1 MWNHLKIQKY
11 LLMAG
16 IAIVNAVTTT
26 FFLLYPQRWYVF
38 LPLLAPSSLLNSA
51 SALLIYGQKMLVGP
65 AKTTVRYRKEGDGR
79 RYLYVMPCYN
89 ESRAELVQALD
100 ALVDQRTVVGDRRA
114 VIIVCDGLE
123 TTAAILADLL
133 SGTESLNGS
142 RHQDEPIVTPPPL
155 TYSYVPWDGFTNTL
169 TISQGY
175 YQHSRSKRPCTP
187 LPCLVVVKG
196 RNIGKRDS
204 LTLVRT
210 VSYLYNRWLK
220 GEVAL
225 SLATHG
231 RWQHDMVV
239 HLSVLYDDQ
248 PIAYLIGLDADTVFD
263 YECSYE
269 LILGIE
275 QDPAI
280 QACVGYVDLLF
291 SPATPPWRFW
301 SLFQYAEY
309 MQAQCL
315 RRYAQ
320 SQLTGKVNCLSGC
333 NQIMRI
339 SAETCGPAVMD
350 VFNRKP
356 AVHENLFQHIRSYAS
371 EDRNHVCHLLSQFPE
386 TRTTQC
392 LTAVAYTTVPG
403 TAAVFF
409 SQRRRWTLGAAVNDL
424 LLVYLPGINICERI
438 AAIVNLLTLI
448 FAPFITVATAVLV
461 QTVVQGPES
470 DLFYYLCIPIAIPLA
485 YSVLLPV
492 FIKPLPSFGAALY
505 FYGARLVHLALGS
518 LVNLGIFFYALAY
531 MDLLTWGK
539 TRQLTAEPA
548 ARPLTVAQK
557 EQDIHFC
564 IPEPPNAPPLALSAP
579 PRVLSA
585 PPSYYSVPFD
595 VYDSPTQVPISDCE
609 SLVKNSD
616 CESLKSLKSLKSY
629 ILGNGSPFTG
639 VDIVHIGVCGYGFVG
654 QAVVAYLQ
662 SFGYRLTIHDKYH
675 NQYHPFAD
683 LFSCDL
689 IYLCLPTLYS
699 ETLGTYDMTEVT
711 SVLQLLAA
719 GLYKGLILL
728 KSTVL
733 PTYCT
738 TMTTQYP
745 ALRRLVHNPEFLTAR
760 TAAADFANQTH
771 IVLGY
776 AATTTTTKPPTE
788 GEPNDP
794 IILDRFYRALF
805 PQATISHTTANT
817 AALVKLGCNC
827 FYATK
832 IQFFTELYGLCQHL
846 GVDHNDV
853 VRLMLQ
859 NGWIAQNHTQVP
871 GPDGLV
877 SYGGL
882 CFPKD
887 MAALSSMLKRFQLP
901 GLVIEAAT
909 VEQRLMR

>member
-1 MWNHLKIQKY
+1 MWKHLKIQKY

-16 IAIVNAVTTT
+16 IAIVNTVTTT
-26 FFLLYPQRWYVF
+26 FFLLYPQRWYAF

-51 SALLIYGQKMLVGP
+51 SALLIYGQKMLKP
-65 AKTTVRYRKEGDGR
+65 AAKPTVRYRKEGDGR

-133 SGTESLNGS
+133 SPTEESLDGDGQSLSS
-142 RHQDEPIVTPPPL
+142 RSSRQKEPPPPL

-175 YQHSRSKRPCTP
+175 YQHKHRHLPPGTSP

-204 LTLVRT
+204 LTLMRT
-210 VSYLYNRWLK
+210 VCYLYNRWLNA
-220 GEVAL
+220 EVAL

-291 SPATPPWRFW
+291 SPTTPAWRFW

-356 AVHENLFQHIRSYAS
+356 PPHENLFQHIRSYAS
-371 EDRNHVCHLLSQFPE
+371 EDRNHVCHLLSQFPD

-392 LTAVAYTTVPG
+392 LTAVAYTTVPN

-438 AAIVNLLTLI
+438 AAIINLLTLI
-448 FAPFITVATAVLV
+448 FAPFIAVATAVLV
-461 QTVVQGPES
+461 QTVVLVPQT
-470 DLFYYLCIPIAIPLA
+470 DLFYYLCIPIAIPIA

-505 FYGARLVHLALGS
+505 FYVARLVHLALGS

-539 TRQLTAEPA
+539 TRQLSVATEEPVHKTVVVDVALAIAVAKAMDEAEPSA
-548 ARPLTVAQK
+548 PLRMPLRV
-557 EQDIHFC
+557 
-564 IPEPPNAPPLALSAP
+564 PPLSC
-579 PRVLSA
+579 S
-585 PPSYYSVPFD
+585 PSYYSLTRESQ
-595 VYDSPTQVPISDCE
+595 SPTQVPFSD
-609 SLVKNSD
+609 SQSV
-616 CESLKSLKSLKSY
+616 KSY

-662 SFGYRLTIHDKYH
+662 SFGYRLTIYDKYH
-675 NQYHPFAD
+675 DQYHPFAD
-683 LFSCDL
+683 LFLCDL
-689 IYLCLPTLYS
+689 IYLCLPTLYND
-699 ETLGTYDMTEVT
+699 TLGTYDMTEVD
-711 SVLQLLAA
+711 SVLKALATA
-719 GLYKGLILL
+719 DYKGLILL

-745 ALRRLVHNPEFLTAR
+745 SLRRLVHNPEFLTAR
-760 TAAADFANQTH
+760 TAAHDFANQTH

-776 AATTTTTKPPTE
+776 ALMPTT
-788 GEPNDP
+788 PNDDPNDDP

-805 PQATISHTTANT
+805 PQATISHTTADT

-859 NGWIAQNHTQVP
+859 NGWIAPHHTQVP

-887 MAALSSMLKRFQLP
+887 MAALSSMLKRFKLP

-909 VEQRLMR
+909 REQRIMR